1 MGTIAPNE
9 AKNMPMT
16 IANVEM
22 ATAWDGDEGEQWT
35 DYADQY
41 DAVAEP
47 HLRRLMDAARIAAGD
62 RVLDIGCGTGES
74 TRRAARETASGSAL
88 GVDLSGRMLT
98 RAEERGRAE
107 GLTNVAFLQADVQV
121 HRFDERTFDV
131 VISRF
136 GAMFFNEP
144 VAAFRN
150 IAKAMRPGGGL
161 ALLTW
166 QELAKNEWLTSFRGA
181 LAAGRTLPVP
191 PAGTPGPFGLAEPE
205 GVRHILAEAGFHDVD
220 LVALDEA
227 VRFGSDAD
235 DAWPFVASMGIVRGL
250 TEGLDADA
258 RTKALE
264 RLRRVLVAHE
274 SAAGVVFAS
283 AAWLVTARC
292 S

>member
-1 MGTIAPNE
+1 
-9 AKNMPMT
+9 MPMT

-35 DYADQY
+35 EYADQY

-227 VRFGSDAD
+227 VRFGSDTD

>member
-1 MGTIAPNE
+1 MS
-9 AKNMPMT
+9 MT

-22 ATAWDGDEGEQWT
+22 ASAWDGDEGEHWT
-35 DYADQY
+35 EYADQY

-47 HLRRLMDAARIAAGD
+47 HLKRLMAAAGIAAGD

-74 TRRAARETASGSAL
+74 TRRAAREAASGSAL
-88 GVDLSGRMLT
+88 GVDLSARMLG
-98 RAEERGRAE
+98 RAEERSRAE
-107 GLTNVAFLQADVQV
+107 GLTNVVFLQADVQV
-121 HRFDERTFDV
+121 HRFDDHAFDV

-150 IAKAMRPGGGL
+150 IATAMRRGGRL
-161 ALLTW
+161 ALLSW
-166 QELAKNEWLTSFRGA
+166 QELAKNEWLTSFGGA
-181 LAAGRTLPVP
+181 LAAGRTLPTP
-191 PAGTPGPFGLAEPE
+191 PVGTPGPFGLAEPE
-205 GVRHILAEAGFHDVD
+205 GVRQILGQAAFQDVD
-220 LVALDEA
+220 LVALNEP

-250 TEGLDADA
+250 TEGLDDYA

-264 RLRRVLVAHE
+264 QLRRVLVAHE
-274 SAAGVVFAS
+274 SSEGVVFAS
-283 AAWLVTARC
+283 SAWLATARC

>member
-1 MGTIAPNE
+1 
-9 AKNMPMT
+9 MPMT

-35 DYADQY
+35 EYADQY

-220 LVALDEA
+220 LVALDEE
-227 VRFGSDAD
+227 VRFGSDTD

>member
-1 MGTIAPNE
+1 
-9 AKNMPMT
+9 MPMT
-16 IANVEM
+16 IANLEM

-35 DYADQY
+35 EYADRY

-74 TRRAARETASGSAL
+74 TRRAAREAASGSAL

-107 GLTNVAFLQADVQV
+107 GLLNVAFLQADVQV
-121 HRFDERTFDV
+121 HRFDERAFDV
-131 VISRF
+131 AISRF

-181 LAAGRTLPVP
+181 LAAGRSLPAP
-191 PAGTPGPFGLAEPE
+191 PAGTPGPFGLAEPK
-205 GVRHILAEAGFHDVD
+205 GVRHILGEAAFQDVD
-220 LVALDEA
+220 LVALDEP
-227 VRFGSDAD
+227 VRFGSNAD
-235 DAWPFVASMGIVRGL
+235 DAWPFVASMGIVRGM
-250 TEGLDADA
+250 TEGLDDDA
-258 RTKALE
+258 KAE
-264 RLRRVLVAHE
+264 AFEQLRAVLVAHE
-274 SAAGVVFAS
+274 SADGVVFAS
-283 AAWLVTARC
+283 SAWLVTARC

>member
-1 MGTIAPNE
+1 
-9 AKNMPMT
+9 MPMT

-35 DYADQY
+35 EYADQY

-47 HLRRLMDAARIAAGD
+47 HLRRLMDAARIADGD

-74 TRRAARETASGSAL
+74 TRRAARETPSGSAL

-98 RAEERGRAE
+98 RAEERSHAE
-107 GLTNVAFLQADVQV
+107 GLANVAFLQADVQV

-136 GAMFFNEP
+136 GAMFFNDP

-166 QELAKNEWLTSFRGA
+166 QGLAKNEWLTSFRGA

-191 PAGTPGPFGLAEPE
+191 TAGTPGPFGLAEPQ
-205 GVRHILAEAGFHDVD
+205 GVRCILAEAGFHHVD
-220 LVALDEA
+220 LVALDEP
-227 VRFGSDAD
+227 VRFGSDTD

-250 TEGLDADA
+250 TEGLDAEA
-258 RTKALE
+258 RTTALE
-264 RLRRVLVAHE
+264 QLRGVLVAHE

>member
-1 MGTIAPNE
+1 
-9 AKNMPMT
+9 MPMT

-35 DYADQY
+35 EYADQY

-191 PAGTPGPFGLAEPE
+191 PPGTPGPFGLAEPE

-227 VRFGSDAD
+227 VRFGSDTD
-235 DAWPFVASMGIVRGL
+235 DAWPFVASMGIVKAL

-258 RTKALE
+258 GTKALE